1 MDTSP
6 LISVEDLRQ
15 GHADL
20 TILDVRYR
28 LGGPPGREEFT
39 AGHIPGASYV
49 DLDTALASHPSDPV
63 DERGRHPL
71 PEPADFIAAMQAV
84 GVGLERPVVVYDDW
98 GGRAAARAWW
108 LLRHYGHR
116 PVRVLDG
123 GWPAWL
129 AAGGE
134 VETGDVVPERGDF
147 HGSPGSMRLVGA
159 DALERVAV
167 VVDARAP
174 ERFRGEAEPV
184 DPVAGH
190 VPGAVNVD
198 TARNLDN
205 HGHFRGAAELR
216 ELYAGVGATEG
227 ADVAAYCG
235 SGVTATHDIL
245 AMEVAGIH
253 AALFAPSWSGWVADP
268 DRPVER

>member
-6 LISVEDLRQ
+6 LITVEDLRQ
-15 GHADL
+15 DHADL

-39 AGHIPGASYV
+39 TGHVPGASYV
-49 DLDTALASHPSDPV
+49 DLDTALASSPGDPV

-116 PVRVLDG
+116 SVRVLDG

-129 AAGGE
+129 AAG
-134 VETGDVVPERGDF
+134 ERSRPATS
-147 HGSPGSMRLVGA
+147 SPSA
-159 DALERVAV
+159 ATSTA
-167 VVDARAP
+167 ARARCGWWAP
-174 ERFRGEAEPV
+174 TPWSASPSSSTREP
-184 DPVAGH
+184 PSASGGRPSRSTRWQGTCR
-190 VPGAVNVD
+190 VP
-198 TARNLDN
+198 
-205 HGHFRGAAELR
+205 
-216 ELYAGVGATEG
+216 
-227 ADVAAYCG
+227 
-235 SGVTATHDIL
+235 
-245 AMEVAGIH
+245 
-253 AALFAPSWSGWVADP
+253 
-268 DRPVER
+268 

>member
-1 MDTSP
+1 M
-6 LISVEDLRQ
+6 
-15 GHADL
+15 
-20 TILDVRYR
+20 
-28 LGGPPGREEFT
+28 
-39 AGHIPGASYV
+39 
-49 DLDTALASHPSDPV
+49 
-63 DERGRHPL
+63 
-71 PEPADFIAAMQAV
+71 
-84 GVGLERPVVVYDDW
+84 
-98 GGRAAARAWW
+98 
-108 LLRHYGHR
+108 
-116 PVRVLDG
+116 
-123 GWPAWL
+123 
-129 AAGGE
+129 
-134 VETGDVVPERGDF
+134 
-147 HGSPGSMRLVGA
+147 GA

-253 AALFAPSWSGWVADP
+253 SALFASSWSGWVADP
-268 DRPVER
+268 EHPVERG